1 MIARWMLAAIAFS
14 TLMAVA
20 AWALEHACR
29 ATRRPVRGP
38 WVVALAVAALWPLL
52 APLVLTAR
60 QIPTDMNAPMAVAR
74 SSTAIVAIAST
85 SASWLETLDP
95 LLLSVWGIISAALLL
110 QMAIALRTLQRIQQR
125 ATAATIDGEAVLID
139 RELGP
144 AVVGLRHPRIVVPE
158 WLADLDAPLRT
169 LVLTHEREHC
179 SAGDPRLV
187 WVSALATT
195 LVPWNPALWWIARR
209 LRLAMEIDCDTRTLN
224 HHGDTQ
230 RYASLLMLIAQR
242 HTSSRF
248 APLLSPAASQLN
260 RRISSMRASV
270 PRYRVARLIVAA
282 VVSAGATA
290 AACSPRVATNL
301 TSPAPLREPAEQA
314 NPQPVAPIAVAEPAT
329 DSATDRPASLIRSSR
344 GPSYP
349 EALKASKASAAIEA
363 MFVVNAD
370 GRVDTNTVKIVTV
383 EISNG
388 APDNARALF
397 VGAVRAALNDVRYN
411 PARVGG
417 RNVRQL
423 MSLPFEF
430 AVGNSSIAS
439 APKAKSAPRVA
450 GDASANAAADA
461 ATSAER
467 PYFDFQV
474 EVHATARPGSKG
486 PLYPQAL
493 RDAKIEGQVLV
504 QFVVDTLGVPDARTF
519 KVLRSDNAG
528 FTDAVRA
535 ALPDMRFEPARV
547 GGRAVKQLVQSP
559 FMFSLS
565 R

>member
-1 MIARWMLAAIAFS
+1 
-14 TLMAVA
+14 
-20 AWALEHACR
+20 
-29 ATRRPVRGP
+29 
-38 WVVALAVAALWPLL
+38 
-52 APLVLTAR
+52 
-60 QIPTDMNAPMAVAR
+60 
-74 SSTAIVAIAST
+74 
-85 SASWLETLDP
+85 
-95 LLLSVWGIISAALLL
+95 
-110 QMAIALRTLQRIQQR
+110 
-125 ATAATIDGEAVLID
+125 
-139 RELGP
+139 
-144 AVVGLRHPRIVVPE
+144 
-158 WLADLDAPLRT
+158 
-169 LVLTHEREHC
+169 
-179 SAGDPRLV
+179 
-187 WVSALATT
+187 
-195 LVPWNPALWWIARR
+195 
-209 LRLAMEIDCDTRTLN
+209 
-224 HHGDTQ
+224 
-230 RYASLLMLIAQR
+230 
-242 HTSSRF
+242 
-248 APLLSPAASQLN
+248 
-260 RRISSMRASV
+260 MRASV

-282 VVSAGATA
+282 VVAAAATA
-290 AACSPRVATNL
+290 LACSPRVATNL

-344 GPSYP
+344 GPLYP

-430 AVGNSSIAS
+430 AVGNSSIAN
-439 APKAKSAPRVA
+439 APKAKSTPQAA
-450 GDASANAAADA
+450 GAASANAAADAAADA

-486 PLYPQAL
+486 PVYPQAL

-535 ALPDMRFEPARV
+535 ALTDMRFEPARV